1 MTMGPYGGIPRLLCA
16 ASLFVMAL
24 ASCAARPS
32 SEPPPGG
39 LAAFVNSSA
48 PSNDLSASQFCSG
61 VLVSP
66 TTVLTARHC
75 VAGRALKDF
84 HVQVGARNLCSTD
97 VIDGE
102 RIVVVRVEFA
112 PSGADLAI
120 VALERAATT
129 PPVPLRTSPEPI
141 PGPIAWGW
149 GTESEGGVPPCAAT
163 GKALKTVPNDQCDL
177 PRDANPQDH
186 LENYFCAIPSSGSN
200 TCHGDSGGP
209 VVAIDGGLTTLAGIT
224 ASGRGCGP
232 ADPGLYV
239 SASTIRGDLGHVP

>member
-1 MTMGPYGGIPRLLCA
+1 MGPRCGISKLLCA
-16 ASLFVMAL
+16 ASLSVVAL
-24 ASCAARPS
+24 ASCAGRPS
-32 SEPPPGG
+32 TESPPGG

-48 PSNDLSASQFCSG
+48 PSNDLSASQFCGG

-75 VAGRALKDF
+75 VAGRALTDF
-84 HVQVGARNLCSTD
+84 DVQVGARNLCSTD

-102 RIVVVRVEFA
+102 RIGVVRVEFA
-112 PSGADLAI
+112 PSGADFAI
-120 VALERAATT
+120 VALERAATIT
-129 PPVPLRTSPEPI
+129 PVPLQTSPEPV

-149 GTESEGGVPPCAAT
+149 GTESEGGVPPCVAT

-177 PRDANPQDH
+177 PGDASPQDH
-186 LENYFCAIPSSGSN
+186 LENYFCAIPSSGRN

-209 VVAIDGGLTTLAGIT
+209 VVAIDAGVTSLAGIT

-239 SASTIRGDLGHVP
+239 SAATIRGDLRQAP